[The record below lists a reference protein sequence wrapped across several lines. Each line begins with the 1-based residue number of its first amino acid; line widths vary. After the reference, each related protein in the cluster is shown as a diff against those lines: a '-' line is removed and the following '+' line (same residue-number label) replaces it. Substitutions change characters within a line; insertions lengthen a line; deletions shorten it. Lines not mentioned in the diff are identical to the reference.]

1 MSESTLNLSE
11 ALAEAI
17 RTALRQWHQGDP
29 TQSPLKELYIY
40 RKLCRERKIDGRL
53 ATNALLLHGIEVLER
68 TDEEAAKLIRNRYL
82 DGLSVAQT
90 AHQRNVAESTVFVLQ
105 RQATEQLCHV
115 IAREEAAAYG
125 QQQAVMLRRLD
136 FIHHT
141 HLIGVEAQL
150 QALLPLFTHQTPPW
164 LIALEG
170 LGGIGKTTLANAL
183 LRRLIDLRLIDD
195 AAWVSARQTRF
206 SLAGE
211 LQEITQPALT
221 AEQLI
226 EGLIQQL
233 LPGLADSAPQRR
245 LSALQSLLRETYHVI
260 VIDNLETVTDV
271 ETLLPTLQQLAN
283 PTRFILTSRY
293 TFFGEPTLY
302 HFKLPELNQTDA
314 LQLIRQEANWSS
326 LPVLATA
333 AEKEL
338 LPIYETVGGNPLAL
352 RLVVGQ
358 THLYPLGSILA
369 DLQGARS
376 ETADKFYTY
385 IYWKAWQKLDEL
397 HRRAL
402 LVMPLANLEG
412 DELEYLAEI
421 GDLDLDE
428 MRMALNRLVTLNLV
442 NGYGGLNERRY
453 AIHSLTRTFLVK
465 QVGKW
470 L

>member
-1 MSESTLNLSE
+1 MSELTLNLSE
-11 ALAEAI
+11 ALAEAV
-17 RTALRQWHQGDP
+17 RTALRQWHQGDLAP
-29 TQSPLKELYIY
+29 SPLKDLYIY
-40 RKLCRERKIDGRL
+40 RKLCRERKINGRL
-53 ATNALLLHGIEVLER
+53 ATNALLLQGIEELAR

-105 RQATEQLCHV
+105 RQATEQLRDV
-115 IAREEAAAYG
+115 IAHEEWTAYD
-125 QQQAVMLRRLD
+125 QQQATMLRRLD
-136 FIHHT
+136 FIHHE
-141 HLIGVEAQL
+141 HLIGIEAQL
-150 QALLPLFTHQTPPW
+150 QELVPLFQGQSPPW
-164 LIALEG
+164 LIAVEG
-170 LGGIGKTTLANAL
+170 LGGLGKTTFANAL
-183 LRRLIDLRLIDD
+183 LRRLIDLRCIDD

-206 SLAGE
+206 SLTGE
-211 LQEITQPALT
+211 LHEITQPALT
-221 AEQLI
+221 ADQLI

-245 LSALQSLLRETYHVI
+245 LSALQSLLHETYHVI
-260 VIDNLETVTDV
+260 VIDNLETVSDV
-271 ETLLPTLQQLAN
+271 ETLLPTLQMLAN

-293 TFFGEPTLY
+293 SFFGEPMLY
-302 HFKLPELNQTDA
+302 HFKLPELGQEDA
-314 LQLIRQEANWSS
+314 LQLIRQEASWSS

-333 AEKEL
+333 AAKDL

-369 DLQGARS
+369 DLRGARS
-376 ETADKFYTY
+376 ETVDSFYNF

-402 LVMPLANLEG
+402 LVMPLANLDG

-421 GDLDLDE
+421 GDLDVDE